1 MEECHRKQQ
10 SKKTEACTYQWC
22 AGRRSLQRPPAGTRE
37 PGLPERPEHF
47 EKVRAPTPLD
57 PIAKIRFGAP
67 ASNRI
72 DIALALALA
81 LALAPQPLPLPPLP
95 PKPSLAHHCYNKPHG

>member
-1 MEECHRKQQ
+1 MV
-10 SKKTEACTYQWC
+10 
-22 AGRRSLQRPPAGTRE
+22 RRPLQRPPAGTSE
-37 PGLPERPEHF
+37 PGLSERPQHF
-47 EKVRAPTPLD
+47 RKVRAPTPLD
-57 PIAKIRFGAP
+57 PIAKIRFGAGARAP

-95 PKPSLAHHCYNKPHG
+95 PKPSLAHHCHNKPHG